1 MKTQNEANLKFM
13 DVEKK
18 SKTSYAKYFPNVI
31 KEMQEWGDIR
41 QRLST
46 NQTSLV
52 SYFFNIT
59 TYTADSTEASLA
71 AEQQVLNSYRKGGF
85 QLIPARYH
93 HLRNFLA
100 MMPFKCGEGL
110 FKELQA
116 AGVVKR
122 AETFRWLTS
131 CRSSLTARWRRRD
144 SPAPTYRNQLAFIDL
159 FYEGMNNT
167 NFNMAV
173 CGTSG
178 AGKTGLIQPLIR
190 SVLDSGGF
198 ASGVRYGRWL

>member
-1 MKTQNEANLKFM
+1 MRNTSRPW
-13 DVEKK
+13 KK
-18 SKTSYAKYFPNVI
+18 RFRSGGHPPAAGNQSV
-31 KEMQEWGDIR
+31 
-41 QRLST
+41 LSGE
-46 NQTSLV
+46 LL
-52 SYFFNIT
+52 FNIT
-59 TYTADSTEASLA
+59 AYTDDNAEASLA
-71 AEQQVLNSYRKGGF
+71 TEQQILNSYRKGGF
-85 QLIPARYH
+85 ELLPARYH
-93 HLRNFLA
+93 HLRNYLA
-100 MMPFKCGEGL
+100 MLPFKSGEGL

-122 AETFRWLTS
+122 AETFNVANL
-131 CRSSLTARWRRRD
+131 LPVVAD
-144 SPAPTYRNQLAFIDL
+144 SPLAPAGLLAPTYRNQLAFIDL

-198 ASGVRYGRWL
+198 AWVFDMGDGYKSCARTWAGFTSTVTH

>member
-1 MKTQNEANLKFM
+1 
-13 DVEKK
+13 
-18 SKTSYAKYFPNVI
+18 
-31 KEMQEWGDIR
+31 
-41 QRLST
+41 
-46 NQTSLV
+46 
-52 SYFFNIT
+52 
-59 TYTADSTEASLA
+59 
-71 AEQQVLNSYRKGGF
+71 VLNSYRKGGF

-122 AETFRWLTS
+122 AETFQVANL
-131 CRSSLTARWRRRD
+131 LPVVAD
-144 SPAPTYRNQLAFIDL
+144 SPLAPAGLLAPTYRNQLAFIDL
-159 FYEGMNNT
+159 FYKGMNNT

-178 AGKTGLIQPLIR
+178 AGKTGLIQP
-190 SVLDSGGF
+190 SFAACSTPAVLPGSSTW
-198 ASGVRYGRWL
+198 ATATSPCVKTWAACISTATR